1 MMDIYNILDDIF
13 FYLSKILWNFVIPGN
28 FFVLLFFAATIL
40 LWTRHARIAKKMLFT
55 ISVLTILVAIVP
67 LGNIMLHPLEQEFKI
82 NPNLPNKID
91 GIIVLSGSISAKS
104 TSLLGQ
110 VQVNEQIERDL
121 MFISLAYEHPNAK
134 LLYTGGSS
142 SLTDQQFKGANAGK
156 KFLKSQR
163 FEINKVLFESSSRN
177 TYESAVISKKIIK
190 PKKDENWILITTA
203 WHMPRSVGVFKKV
216 GWEVIPYPVDY
227 KTNSENIYDFSFN
240 FSEKLLKLEVGF
252 KEWLGLLAYSLT
264 NKI

>member
-1 MMDIYNILDDIF
+1 MIDIIRDDIF
-13 FYLSKILWNFVIPGN
+13 FYLSKILWNLIIPGN
-28 FFVLLFFAATIL
+28 VFVFLLIAAIIS
-40 LWTRHARIAKKMLFT
+40 LWTKHIRKAKIMLST
-55 ISVLTILVAIVP
+55 IGMLTIFVAIIP
-67 LGNIMLHPLEQEFKI
+67 LGNIMLYPLEQEFKI
-82 NPNLPNKID
+82 NPDLPNKID
-91 GIIVLSGSISAKS
+91 GIIVLSGAVSAKS

-121 MFISLAYEHPNAK
+121 TFMSLAYKYPNAK

-142 SLTDQQFKGANAGK
+142 SLTHQQFKGAYAGN

-163 FEINKVLFESSSRN
+163 FEIDKVVFESSSRN
-177 TYESAVISKKIIK
+177 TYESAVLSKKIIN

-227 KTNSENIYDFSFN
+227 KTNSGNIYDFNFN
-240 FSEKLLKLEVGF
+240 FTDKLSRLEVGF